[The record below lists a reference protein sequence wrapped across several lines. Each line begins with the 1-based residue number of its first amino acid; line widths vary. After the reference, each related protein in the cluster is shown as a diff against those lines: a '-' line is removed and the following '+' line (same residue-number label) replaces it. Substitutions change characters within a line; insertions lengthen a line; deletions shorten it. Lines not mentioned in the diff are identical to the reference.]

1 MGTGNS
7 EIAIYI
13 YSYIRCGV
21 DGSSSVAHY
30 YNNNERIRP
39 FLHVIMLKMLYD
51 VYVWDCAR
59 RERVKHEIII
69 CSKHKANA
77 NHVNDERVMREREWK
92 IRTIKSNARRNGAS
106 TTSTVYDV

>member
-1 MGTGNS
+1 M
-7 EIAIYI
+7 
-13 YSYIRCGV
+13 

-39 FLHVIMLKMLYD
+39 VLHVIMLKMLYD
-51 VYVWDCAR
+51 ILICLCVCGTVGG
-59 RERVKHEIII
+59 ERVKHEIII

-77 NHVNDERVMREREWK
+77 NHVNDERVMREWK
-92 IRTIKSNARRNGAS
+92 ILTIKSNARRNGAS